1 MSCCDSSIHNHINAL
16 HVGTIETYVAWFK
29 YENYLKATEL
39 LETIK
44 TKFPK
49 FDFKKQEDIDEAAEL
64 IRQFGELAVPLSAIQ
79 GADADVTTLLKKDQ
93 KD

>member
-1 MSCCDSSIHNHINAL
+1 MSCYDSSIHNHINAFR
-16 HVGTIETYVAWFK
+16 VGTIETYVAWFK

-49 FDFKKQEDIDEAAEL
+49 FDFKKQDIDEAAEL
-64 IRQFGELAVPLSAIQ
+64 IMQFGELAVLLSAIQ
-79 GADADVTTLLKKDQ
+79 GADTDVTTLLKKHQ